1 MKSTFQQVMDA
12 INNGEKFSWNFN
24 GLTAFR
30 NTDRLVHEIPNPT
43 EASIGWIL
51 QEFCVKALYDADLLI
66 SFEPSP
72 EGLKIYYK

>member
-12 INNGEKFSWNFN
+12 IESGTPFSWNFR
-24 GLTAFR
+24 GLTGFR
-30 NTDRLVHEIPNPT
+30 NTDRLVHVIPEPN

-51 QEFCVKALYDADLLI
+51 QQFCIKALYDAELVI
-66 SFEPSP
+66 SFEQSP

>member
-1 MKSTFQQVMDA
+1 MKSKFDEVMDA
-12 INNGEKFSWNFN
+12 ITSGEKFSWSLSGFT
-24 GLTAFR
+24 LFK
-30 NTDRLVHEIPNPT
+30 NTDRLVHVMPNPN

-51 QEFCVKALYDADLLI
+51 QQFCSRALYDANLLI

>member
-1 MKSTFQQVMDA
+1 MKSAFQIVMDA
-12 INNGEKFSWNFN
+12 INKGEKFSWNLDGFSELKN
-24 GLTAFR
+24 E
-30 NTDRLVHEIPNPT
+30 DRLVHVIPNPN

-51 QEFCVKALYDADLLI
+51 QQFCVKALHDAELSI

>member
-12 INNGEKFSWNFN
+12 IDSGVPFSWNYL
-24 GLTAFR
+24 GLSGFK
-30 NTDRLVHEIPNPT
+30 NTDRLVHVIPEPN

-51 QEFCVKALYDADLLI
+51 QQFCITALYDADLVI
-66 SFEPSP
+66 SFEQSP